1 MNLLYE
7 GIRRLMELLYGICGD
22 YGVAIVWITVMI
34 RLCMAPLNQKQ
45 HQLLKKQQKLS
56 SEAEKIKKKH
66 RNNKEKI
73 NAELEKLYR
82 TEGTGSMGCLL
93 SLLQFPIMLALYHGI
108 RRAVVVD
115 VGTVLLPWV
124 PSLLMRDSTFIL
136 PIITVIIQML
146 PQLMPYVGFFKS
158 LNLQKMS
165 IPMIFIMLLMNSWF
179 ACMLPAGIELYYMI
193 SGLFVS
199 VEQVVYSRL
208 AVS

>member
-1 MNLLYE
+1 
-7 GIRRLMELLYGICGD
+7 
-22 YGVAIVWITVMI
+22 
-34 RLCMAPLNQKQ
+34 
-45 HQLLKKQQKLS
+45 
-56 SEAEKIKKKH
+56 
-66 RNNKEKI
+66 
-73 NAELEKLYR
+73 
-82 TEGTGSMGCLL
+82 MGCLL

>member
-82 TEGTGSMGCLL
+82 AEGTGSMGCLL

-146 PQLMPYVGFFKS
+146 PQLMPYVGFFKC